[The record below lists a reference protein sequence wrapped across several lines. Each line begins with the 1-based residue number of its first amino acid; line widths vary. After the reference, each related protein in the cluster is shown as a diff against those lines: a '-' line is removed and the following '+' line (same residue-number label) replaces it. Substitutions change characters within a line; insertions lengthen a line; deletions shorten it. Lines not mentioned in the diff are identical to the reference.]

1 MFHWISWNPP
11 REIFYLPL
19 IHHPITWY
27 GAILALGCLVG
38 YAILSS
44 LYRHYLLHKLS
55 NPGSSEPVVELQVKE
70 FCEAISM
77 YCLVGIVMG
86 ARMGHILFY
95 ENIDEYLLYPL
106 RIFMIWEGGIS
117 SHGAIAGA
125 SVAIWCYL
133 YRFRDRH
140 QVSFAQIADLLVIPI
155 TLGMAFVRL
164 GNFMN
169 QEAVGIYTTL
179 PWAII
184 FESPLA
190 IDGAIPRHP
199 VQLYEAASYVGLFY
213 FLRKLYLKKLFA
225 LSPGK
230 IASLFLLVG
239 FTIRFFL
246 EYLKEEPSRYLHLNM
261 GQWLSIPFIIIGGF
275 TFIFQKNSLQI
286 KNR

>member
-19 IHHPITWY
+19 IRHPITWY

-38 YAILSS
+38 YAIVSS

-55 NPGSSEPVVELQVKE
+55 NAASSEPVVDLQVKE
-70 FCEAISM
+70 FCEAISI

-95 ENIDEYLLYPL
+95 ENIHEYVRYPL

-117 SHGAIAGA
+117 SHGAIVGA
-125 SVAIWCYL
+125 AIAICCYL
-133 YRFRDRH
+133 YRLGNKSCI
-140 QVSFAQIADLLVIPI
+140 SFAPMADLLVIPI

-164 GNFMN
+164 GNFIN
-169 QEAVGIYTTL
+169 QEAVGVYTTL

-213 FLRKLYLKKLFA
+213 FLRKLYQKNLFA

-246 EYLKEEPSRYLHLNM
+246 EYLKEEPLRYLHLNI
-261 GQWLSIPFIIIGGF
+261 GQWLSIPFIIIGSV
-275 TFIFQKNSLQI
+275 IFLYQGKALLA
-286 KNR
+286 KGE